1 MVRVFV
7 IMSLLAAVAFG
18 FPRELMHTGLLSDS
32 GIVSYDSLTFSGT
45 NGVGTNGV
53 EEVSFAGEVELT
65 GVLEKGYE
73 GEMEGSQMSLRF
85 YPDTNLKLPFLYHSF
100 ISIDE
105 LKKIDFTKHRENRA
119 VLIHNARGLTLPGEL
134 GMDKKIFAIV
144 AARAKVRLKHYRFYG
159 EGDAGHEI
167 YANIERVEI
176 LSGISI
182 SPLAY
187 EDLGSLRLKYKSTD
201 SYINLRQS
209 PNGTIITQIK
219 RECVAKDFG
228 GGASSEAGARLY
240 YAGESLSARSKGS
253 AQDSAWLGVFYFP
266 NGAKS
271 PIFGYIH
278 ESQVFCAFGID

>member
-18 FPRELMHTGLLSDS
+18 FPRELTHTGLLSDS

-45 NGVGTNGV
+45 NDV

-73 GEMEGSQMSLRF
+73 DEMDGSQMSLRF

-119 VLIHNARGLTLPGEL
+119 VLIHNARELTLPGEL

-144 AARAKVRLKHYRFYG
+144 AARAKVRLKDYRFYG

-187 EDLGSLRLKYKSTD
+187 EDLGSLRLKYKSAD

>member
-18 FPRELMHTGLLSDS
+18 FPRELTHTGLLSDS
-32 GIVSYDSLTFSGT
+32 GIVSYDSLTFS
-45 NGVGTNGV
+45 GTNGV

-73 GEMEGSQMSLRF
+73 GEMDGSQMSLRF

-119 VLIHNARGLTLPGEL
+119 VLIHNARELTLPGEL

-278 ESQVFCAFGID
+278 GSQVFCAFGID

>member
-1 MVRVFV
+1 
-7 IMSLLAAVAFG
+7 
-18 FPRELMHTGLLSDS
+18 
-32 GIVSYDSLTFSGT
+32 
-45 NGVGTNGV
+45 
-53 EEVSFAGEVELT
+53 
-65 GVLEKGYE
+65 
-73 GEMEGSQMSLRF
+73 MSLRF

-105 LKKIDFTKHRENRA
+105 LKKIDFTKHRENRS
-119 VLIHNARGLTLPGEL
+119 VLILNARDLALQGEL
-134 GMDKKIFAIV
+134 GLDKKIFGVV

-176 LSGISI
+176 FSGISI

-228 GGASSEAGARLY
+228 GGASNEAGARLY
-240 YAGESLSARSKGS
+240 YAGESLSARSKAS
-253 AQDSAWLGVFYFP
+253 TQDSAWLGVFYFP

-278 ESQVFCAFGID
+278 GSQVFCAFGID

>member
-18 FPRELMHTGLLSDS
+18 FPRELTHTGLLSDS

-45 NGVGTNGV
+45 NDV

-105 LKKIDFTKHRENRA
+105 LKNIDFTKHRENRA
-119 VLIHNARGLTLPGEL
+119 VLIHNARELTLPGEL

-240 YAGESLSARSKGS
+240 YAGESLSARSKSS

>member
-1 MVRVFV
+1 MLRVFV

-18 FPRELMHTGLLSDS
+18 FPRELTHTGLLSDS
-32 GIVSYDSLTFSGT
+32 GIMSYDSLTFIGGIDGT
-45 NGVGTNGV
+45 
-53 EEVSFAGEVELT
+53 EEVSFGGEVELT

-73 GEMEGSQMSLRF
+73 DEMEGSQISLRF
-85 YPDTNLKLPFLYHSF
+85 YPDKNLALPFLYDSLMGV
-100 ISIDE
+100 DE

-119 VLIHNARGLTLPGEL
+119 VLIRNARELTLPGEL
-134 GMDKKIFAIV
+134 GMDKKIFGVV
-144 AARAKVRLKHYRFYG
+144 AARVKVRLKHYRFYG
-159 EGDAGHEI
+159 EGEAGHEI
-167 YANIERVEI
+167 YANIECVEI

-187 EDLGSLRLKYKSTD
+187 EDLGSLRLKYKSAD

-219 RECVAKDFG
+219 RERVAKDFG
-228 GGASSEAGARLY
+228 GGASNEAGARLY

-278 ESQVFCAFGID
+278 ESQVVFSFGID

>member
-7 IMSLLAAVAFG
+7 IMSLLAAVAFS
-18 FPRELMHTGLLSDS
+18 FPRELTHTGLLSDS
-32 GIVSYDSLTFSGT
+32 GIVSYDSLTFS
-45 NGVGTNGV
+45 GTNGV

-119 VLIHNARGLTLPGEL
+119 VLIHNARELTLPGEL

>member
-1 MVRVFV
+1 MLRVFV

-18 FPRELMHTGLLSDS
+18 FPRELTHTGLLSDS
-32 GIVSYDSLTFSGT
+32 GIMSYDSLTFIGGIDGT
-45 NGVGTNGV
+45 
-53 EEVSFAGEVELT
+53 EEVSFGGEVELT

-73 GEMEGSQMSLRF
+73 GEMEGSQISLRF
-85 YPDTNLKLPFLYHSF
+85 YPDKNLALPFLYDSLMGV
-100 ISIDE
+100 DE

-119 VLIHNARGLTLPGEL
+119 VLIRNARELTLPGEL
-134 GMDKKIFAIV
+134 GMDKKIFGIV

-159 EGDAGHEI
+159 EGEAGHEI

-187 EDLGSLRLKYKSTD
+187 EDLGSLRLKYKSAD

-219 RECVAKDFG
+219 RERVAKDFG
-228 GGASSEAGARLY
+228 GGASNEAGARLY

-266 NGAKS
+266 NGTKS

-278 ESQVFCAFGID
+278 ESQAFFAFGID

>member
-18 FPRELMHTGLLSDS
+18 FPRELTHTGLLSDS

-45 NGVGTNGV
+45 NDV

-105 LKKIDFTKHRENRA
+105 LKNIDFTKHRENRA
-119 VLIHNARGLTLPGEL
+119 VLIHNARELTLPGEL

-219 RECVAKDFG
+219 RERVAKDFG
-228 GGASSEAGARLY
+228 GGASNEAGARLY
-240 YAGESLSARSKGS
+240 YAGEILSARSKGS

-278 ESQVFCAFGID
+278 ESQVVFSFGID

>member
-1 MVRVFV
+1 MLRVFV

-18 FPRELMHTGLLSDS
+18 FPRELTHTGLLSDS
-32 GIVSYDSLTFSGT
+32 GIMSYDSLTFIGGIDGT
-45 NGVGTNGV
+45 
-53 EEVSFAGEVELT
+53 EEVSFGGEVELT

-73 GEMEGSQMSLRF
+73 DEMEGSQISLRF
-85 YPDTNLKLPFLYHSF
+85 YPDKNLALPFLYDSLMGV
-100 ISIDE
+100 DE
-105 LKKIDFTKHRENRA
+105 LKKIDFTKHRENRS
-119 VLIHNARGLTLPGEL
+119 VLILNARDLALQGEL
-134 GMDKKIFAIV
+134 GLDKKIFGVV
-144 AARAKVRLKHYRFYG
+144 AARAKVRLKDYRFYG
-159 EGDAGHEI
+159 EGEAGHEI

-182 SPLAY
+182 SPY
-187 EDLGSLRLKYKSTD
+187 EDLGSLRLKYKSAD

-219 RECVAKDFG
+219 RGDVAKDFG
-228 GGASSEAGARLY
+228 GGASNEAGARLY

-278 ESQVFCAFGID
+278 ESQAFFAFGID

>member
-1 MVRVFV
+1 MLRVFV
-7 IMSLLAAVAFG
+7 IMSLLAAVACG
-18 FPRELMHTGLLSDS
+18 FPRELTHTGLLSDS
-32 GIVSYDSLTFSGT
+32 GIMSYDSLTFIGGIDGT
-45 NGVGTNGV
+45 
-53 EEVSFAGEVELT
+53 EEVSFGGEVELT

-73 GEMEGSQMSLRF
+73 DEMEGSQISLRF
-85 YPDTNLKLPFLYHSF
+85 YPDKNLALPFLYDSLMGV
-100 ISIDE
+100 DE

-119 VLIHNARGLTLPGEL
+119 VLIRNARELTLPGEL
-134 GMDKKIFAIV
+134 GMDKKIFGIV

-159 EGDAGHEI
+159 EGEAGHEI

-187 EDLGSLRLKYKSTD
+187 EDLGSLRLKYKSAD

-219 RECVAKDFG
+219 RERVAKDFG
-228 GGASSEAGARLY
+228 GGASNEAGARLY

-278 ESQVFCAFGID
+278 ESQVVSSFGID

>member
-18 FPRELMHTGLLSDS
+18 FPRELTHTGLLSDS

-45 NGVGTNGV
+45 NGV
-53 EEVSFAGEVELT
+53 EEVSFAGEMELT

-105 LKKIDFTKHRENRA
+105 LKKIDFTKHRENRS
-119 VLIHNARGLTLPGEL
+119 VLIHNARELTLPGEL

-228 GGASSEAGARLY
+228 GEASSEAGARLY

-253 AQDSAWLGVFYFP
+253 TQDSAWLGVFYFP

-278 ESQVFCAFGID
+278 GSQVFCAFGID

>member
-1 MVRVFV
+1 MVRVFM

-18 FPRELMHTGLLSDS
+18 FPRELTHTGLLSDS
-32 GIVSYDSLTFSGT
+32 GIVSYDSLTFS
-45 NGVGTNGV
+45 GTNGV

-105 LKKIDFTKHRENRA
+105 LKKIDFTKHRENRS
-119 VLIHNARGLTLPGEL
+119 VLIHNARELTLPGEL

-219 RECVAKDFG
+219 RSDVAKDFG

>member
-1 MVRVFV
+1 MLRIFV
-7 IMSLLAAVAFG
+7 VINLLVVVAFG

-73 GEMEGSQMSLRF
+73 GEEEGSQISLRF
-85 YPDTNLKLPFLYHSF
+85 YPDKNLALPFLYDSLMGV
-100 ISIDE
+100 DE
-105 LKKIDFTKHRENRA
+105 LKKIDFTKHRENRS
-119 VLIHNARGLTLPGEL
+119 VLILNARDLALQGEL
-134 GMDKKIFAIV
+134 GLDKKIFGVV
-144 AARAKVRLKHYRFYG
+144 AARAKVRLKDYRFYG

-167 YANIERVEI
+167 YANIECVEI
-176 LSGISI
+176 LGDVSI
-182 SPLAY
+182 SSLAY
-187 EDLGSLRLKYKSTD
+187 EDLGPLRLKYESAD

-219 RECVAKDFG
+219 RERVAKDFG
-228 GGASSEAGARLY
+228 GGASNEAGARLY
-240 YAGESLSARSKGS
+240 YAGESLFRSKDS
-253 AQDSAWLGVFYFP
+253 AQDSAWFGVFYFP

-278 ESQVFCAFGID
+278 ESQVVSSFGID

>member
-1 MVRVFV
+1 MLRVFV
-7 IMSLLAAVAFG
+7 IMSLLAAVAFS
-18 FPRELMHTGLLSDS
+18 FPRELTHTGLLSDS
-32 GIVSYDSLTFSGT
+32 GTMSYDSLTLISGT
-45 NGVGTNGV
+45 DDV
-53 EEVSFAGEVELT
+53 EEVSFGGEVELT

-73 GEMEGSQMSLRF
+73 GEEEDSQISLRF
-85 YPDTNLKLPFLYHSF
+85 YPDKNLALPFLYHSLMGV
-100 ISIDE
+100 DE
-105 LKKIDFTKHRENRA
+105 LKKIDFTKHRENRS
-119 VLIHNARGLTLPGEL
+119 VLILNARDLALQGEL
-134 GMDKKIFAIV
+134 GLDKKIFGVV

-159 EGDAGHEI
+159 EGEAGHEI

-176 LSGISI
+176 LGDVSI
-182 SPLAY
+182 SPY
-187 EDLGSLRLKYKSTD
+187 EDLGSLRLKYKSAD

-219 RECVAKDFG
+219 RERVAKDFG
-228 GGASSEAGARLY
+228 GGASNEAGARLY

-278 ESQVFCAFGID
+278 ESQVVSSFGID

>member
-1 MVRVFV
+1 MLRVFV
-7 IMSLLAAVAFG
+7 IISLLAAVAFG
-18 FPRELMHTGLLSDS
+18 FPRELTHTGLLSDS
-32 GIVSYDSLTFSGT
+32 GIMSYDSLTLISGID
-45 NGVGTNGV
+45 GT
-53 EEVSFAGEVELT
+53 EEVSFGGEVELT

-73 GEMEGSQMSLRF
+73 GEMEGSQISLRF
-85 YPDTNLKLPFLYHSF
+85 YPDKNLALPFLYHSLMGV
-100 ISIDE
+100 DE

-119 VLIHNARGLTLPGEL
+119 VLIRNARELTLPGEL
-134 GMDKKIFAIV
+134 GMDKKIFGIV

-159 EGDAGHEI
+159 EGEAGHEI

-182 SPLAY
+182 SPY
-187 EDLGSLRLKYKSTD
+187 EDLGSLRLKYKSAD

-219 RECVAKDFG
+219 RERVAKDFG
-228 GGASSEAGARLY
+228 GGASNEAGARLY

-278 ESQVFCAFGID
+278 ESQVVSSFGID

>member
-1 MVRVFV
+1 MLRVFV
-7 IMSLLAAVAFG
+7 IISLLAAVAFG
-18 FPRELMHTGLLSDS
+18 FPRELTHTGLLSDS
-32 GIVSYDSLTFSGT
+32 GIMSYDSLTFSGT
-45 NGVGTNGV
+45 DDV
-53 EEVSFAGEVELT
+53 EEVSFGGEVELT

-85 YPDTNLKLPFLYHSF
+85 YPDTNLKLPFLYNSF
-100 ISIDE
+100 MGVDE
-105 LKKIDFTKHRENRA
+105 LKKIDFTKQRRNIS
-119 VLIHNARGLTLPGEL
+119 VLIMGVDHSALPEEFE
-134 GMDKKIFAIV
+134 KRIFGIV
-144 AARAKVRLKHYRFYG
+144 AARAKVRLKNYRFYG
-159 EGDAGHEI
+159 EGDAGHEV

-176 LSGISI
+176 LGDVSI

-187 EDLGSLRLKYKSTD
+187 EDLGSLRLKYKSAD

-219 RECVAKDFG
+219 RERVAKDFG
-228 GGASSEAGARLY
+228 GGASNEAGARLY
-240 YAGESLSARSKGS
+240 YAGERLFRSKDS

-278 ESQVFCAFGID
+278 GSQVVFAFGID

>member
-1 MVRVFV
+1 MLRVFV

-18 FPRELMHTGLLSDS
+18 FPRELTHTGLLSDS
-32 GIVSYDSLTFSGT
+32 GIMSYDSLTFIGGIDGT
-45 NGVGTNGV
+45 
-53 EEVSFAGEVELT
+53 EEVSFGGEVELT

-73 GEMEGSQMSLRF
+73 DEMEGSQISLRF
-85 YPDTNLKLPFLYHSF
+85 YPDKNLALPFLYNSLMGV
-100 ISIDE
+100 DE

-119 VLIHNARGLTLPGEL
+119 VLIRNARELTLPGEL
-134 GMDKKIFAIV
+134 GMDKKIFGIV

-159 EGDAGHEI
+159 EGEAGHEI

-176 LSGISI
+176 LGDVSI
-182 SPLAY
+182 SPY
-187 EDLGSLRLKYKSTD
+187 EDLGSLRLKYKSAD

-219 RECVAKDFG
+219 RERVAKDFG
-228 GGASSEAGARLY
+228 GGASNEAGARLY

-266 NGAKS
+266 NGTKS

-278 ESQVFCAFGID
+278 ESQAFFAFGID

>member
-18 FPRELMHTGLLSDS
+18 FPRELTHTGLLSDS
-32 GIVSYDSLTFSGT
+32 GIVSYDSLTFS
-45 NGVGTNGV
+45 GTNGV

-119 VLIHNARGLTLPGEL
+119 VLIHNARELTLPGEL

-144 AARAKVRLKHYRFYG
+144 AARAKVRLKDYRFYG

>member
-1 MVRVFV
+1 MLRIFV
-7 IMSLLAAVAFG
+7 VISLLVVVAFS

-73 GEMEGSQMSLRF
+73 GEEEGSQISLRF
-85 YPDTNLKLPFLYHSF
+85 YPDKNLALPFLYDSLMGV
-100 ISIDE
+100 DE
-105 LKKIDFTKHRENRA
+105 LKKIDFTKHRENRS
-119 VLIHNARGLTLPGEL
+119 VLILNARDLALQGEL
-134 GMDKKIFAIV
+134 GLDKKIFGVV
-144 AARAKVRLKHYRFYG
+144 AARAKVRLKDYRFYG

-167 YANIERVEI
+167 YANIECVEI
-176 LSGISI
+176 LGDVSI
-182 SPLAY
+182 SSLAY
-187 EDLGSLRLKYKSTD
+187 EDLGPLRLKYKSAD

-219 RECVAKDFG
+219 RERVAKDFG
-228 GGASSEAGARLY
+228 GGASNEAGARLY
-240 YAGESLSARSKGS
+240 YAGESLFRSKDS
-253 AQDSAWLGVFYFP
+253 AQDSAWFGVFYFP

-278 ESQVFCAFGID
+278 ESQVVSSFGID

>member
-18 FPRELMHTGLLSDS
+18 FPRELTHTGLLSDS
-32 GIVSYDSLTFSGT
+32 GIVSYDSLTFS
-45 NGVGTNGV
+45 GTNGV

-73 GEMEGSQMSLRF
+73 GEMDGSQMSLRF

-100 ISIDE
+100 TSIDE
-105 LKKIDFTKHRENRA
+105 LKKIDFTKHRENRS
-119 VLIHNARGLTLPGEL
+119 VLILNARDLALQGEL
-134 GMDKKIFAIV
+134 GLDKKIFAIV
-144 AARAKVRLKHYRFYG
+144 AARAKVRLKDYRFYG

-278 ESQVFCAFGID
+278 GSQVFFAFGID

>member
-1 MVRVFV
+1 MV
-7 IMSLLAAVAFG
+7 ISLLVVVAFG

-32 GIVSYDSLTFSGT
+32 GIVSYDSLTFS
-45 NGVGTNGV
+45 GTNGV

-119 VLIHNARGLTLPGEL
+119 VLIHNAGELTLPGEL
-134 GMDKKIFAIV
+134 GMDKKIFGVV
-144 AARAKVRLKHYRFYG
+144 AARAKVRLKDYRFYG

>member
-45 NGVGTNGV
+45 NGV

-73 GEMEGSQMSLRF
+73 DEMEGSQMSLRF

-119 VLIHNARGLTLPGEL
+119 VLIHNARELTLQGEL
-134 GMDKKIFAIV
+134 GLDKKIFGVV
-144 AARAKVRLKHYRFYG
+144 AARAKVRLKDYRFYG

>member
-1 MVRVFV
+1 
-7 IMSLLAAVAFG
+7 MSLFVAIAFG
-18 FPRELMHTGLLSDS
+18 FPRELTHTELLSDKGVMS
-32 GIVSYDSLTFSGT
+32 LDSLKFFGIEAFDTRFS
-45 NGVGTNGV
+45 
-53 EEVSFAGEVELT
+53 GEVELT

-85 YPDTNLKLPFLYHSF
+85 YPDTNLKLPFLYNSLMGV
-100 ISIDE
+100 DE

-119 VLIHNARGLTLPGEL
+119 VLIRNARELTLPGEL
-134 GMDKKIFAIV
+134 GMDKKIFGIV
-144 AARAKVRLKHYRFYG
+144 AARAKVRLKDYRFYG
-159 EGDAGHEI
+159 EGEAGHEI

-176 LSGISI
+176 LGDVSI

-187 EDLGSLRLKYKSTD
+187 EDLGSLRLKYKSAD

-219 RECVAKDFG
+219 RERVAKDFG
-228 GGASSEAGARLY
+228 GGASNEAGARLY
-240 YAGESLSARSKGS
+240 YAGESLFRSKDS

-278 ESQVFCAFGID
+278 ESQMVFAFGVD

>member
-1 MVRVFV
+1 MLRVFV

-18 FPRELMHTGLLSDS
+18 FPRELTHTGLLSGS
-32 GIVSYDSLTFSGT
+32 GIVSYDSLTLISGID
-45 NGVGTNGV
+45 GT
-53 EEVSFAGEVELT
+53 EEVSFGGEVELT

-73 GEMEGSQMSLRF
+73 GEMEGSQISLRF
-85 YPDTNLKLPFLYHSF
+85 YPDKNLALPFLYHSLMGV
-100 ISIDE
+100 DE
-105 LKKIDFTKHRENRA
+105 LKKIDFTKHRENRS
-119 VLIHNARGLTLPGEL
+119 VLILNARDLALQGEL
-134 GMDKKIFAIV
+134 GLDKKIFGIV

-167 YANIERVEI
+167 YADIERVEI

-219 RECVAKDFG
+219 RSDVAKDFG
-228 GGASSEAGARLY
+228 GEASSEAGARLY
-240 YAGESLSARSKGS
+240 YAGESLSARSKAS
-253 AQDSAWLGVFYFP
+253 AQDSAWLGVFYVP

-278 ESQVFCAFGID
+278 GSQVVFAFGID

>member
-1 MVRVFV
+1 MLRIFV

-18 FPRELMHTGLLSDS
+18 FPRELTHTELLSDKGVMS
-32 GIVSYDSLTFSGT
+32 LDSLKFFGIEAFDTRFS
-45 NGVGTNGV
+45 
-53 EEVSFAGEVELT
+53 GEVELT

-73 GEMEGSQMSLRF
+73 GEMEGSQISLRF
-85 YPDTNLKLPFLYHSF
+85 YPDKNLALPFLYYSLMGV
-100 ISIDE
+100 DE
-105 LKKIDFTKHRENRA
+105 LKKIDFTKHRENRS
-119 VLIHNARGLTLPGEL
+119 VLILNARDLALQGEL
-134 GMDKKIFAIV
+134 GLDKKIFGVV
-144 AARAKVRLKHYRFYG
+144 AARAKVRLKDYRFYG

-182 SPLAY
+182 SSLAY
-187 EDLGSLRLKYKSTD
+187 EDLGSLRLKYKSAD

-219 RECVAKDFG
+219 RERVAKDFG
-228 GGASSEAGARLY
+228 GGASNEAGARLY
-240 YAGESLSARSKGS
+240 YAGERLFRSKDS

-278 ESQVFCAFGID
+278 GSQVLFAFGVD

>member
-18 FPRELMHTGLLSDS
+18 FPRELTHTGLLSDS
-32 GIVSYDSLTFSGT
+32 GIVSYDSLTFS
-45 NGVGTNGV
+45 GTNGV

-73 GEMEGSQMSLRF
+73 GEIEGSQMSLRF
-85 YPDTNLKLPFLYHSF
+85 YPDTNLKLPFLYNSF

-119 VLIHNARGLTLPGEL
+119 VLIHNAKELTLPGEL

-219 RECVAKDFG
+219 RSNVAKDFG

-240 YAGESLSARSKGS
+240 YAGESLSARSKAS
-253 AQDSAWLGVFYFP
+253 TQDSAWLGVFYFP

-278 ESQVFCAFGID
+278 GSQVFFAFGID

>member
-1 MVRVFV
+1 MLRVFV

-18 FPRELMHTGLLSDS
+18 FPRELTHTGLLSDS
-32 GIVSYDSLTFSGT
+32 GIVSYDSLTFS
-45 NGVGTNGV
+45 GTNGV

-119 VLIHNARGLTLPGEL
+119 VLIHNARELTLPGEL

-219 RECVAKDFG
+219 RERVAKDFG

-266 NGAKS
+266 NGTKS

>member
-7 IMSLLAAVAFG
+7 IMSLFVAIACG
-18 FPRELMHTGLLSDS
+18 FPRELTHTELLSDKGVMS
-32 GIVSYDSLTFSGT
+32 LDSLKFFGIEAFDTRFS
-45 NGVGTNGV
+45 
-53 EEVSFAGEVELT
+53 GEVELT

-105 LKKIDFTKHRENRA
+105 LKKIDFTKHRENRS
-119 VLIHNARGLTLPGEL
+119 VLILNARDLALQGEL
-134 GMDKKIFAIV
+134 GLDKKIFGVV

-201 SYINLRQS
+201 SYINFRQS

-228 GGASSEAGARLY
+228 GGASNEAGARLY
-240 YAGESLSARSKGS
+240 YAGESLSARSKAS
-253 AQDSAWLGVFYFP
+253 TQDSAWLGVFYFP

-278 ESQVFCAFGID
+278 GSQVFCAFGID

>member
-1 MVRVFV
+1 MLRVFV

-18 FPRELMHTGLLSDS
+18 FPRELTHTGLLSDS
-32 GIVSYDSLTFSGT
+32 GIMSYDSLTFSGT
-45 NGVGTNGV
+45 DDV
-53 EEVSFAGEVELT
+53 EEVSFGGEVELT

-73 GEMEGSQMSLRF
+73 GEEEGSQMSLRF
-85 YPDTNLKLPFLYHSF
+85 YPDTNLKLPFLYNS
-100 ISIDE
+100 SMGVDE

-119 VLIHNARGLTLPGEL
+119 VLIRNARELTLPGEL
-134 GMDKKIFAIV
+134 GMDKKIFGVV
-144 AARAKVRLKHYRFYG
+144 AARAKVRLKDYRFYG

-219 RECVAKDFG
+219 RERVAKDFG
-228 GGASSEAGARLY
+228 GEASNEAGARLY

-253 AQDSAWLGVFYFP
+253 VQDSAWLGVFYFP

-278 ESQVFCAFGID
+278 ESQVVFAFGID

>member
-1 MVRVFV
+1 MLRIFV
-7 IMSLLAAVAFG
+7 VISLLVVVAFS

-32 GIVSYDSLTFSGT
+32 GIVSYDSLTFS
-45 NGVGTNGV
+45 GTNGV

-119 VLIHNARGLTLPGEL
+119 VLIHNARDLALQGEL
-134 GMDKKIFAIV
+134 GLDKKIFGVV
-144 AARAKVRLKHYRFYG
+144 AARAKVRLKDYRFYG

-219 RECVAKDFG
+219 RERVAKDFG
-228 GGASSEAGARLY
+228 GGASNEAGARLY

-253 AQDSAWLGVFYFP
+253 TQDSAWLGVFYFP

-278 ESQVFCAFGID
+278 ESQVFFAFGID